1 MCWARSSARTT
12 CSVKNLE
19 PIVILAGREEWQ
31 EGKQSETAATRT
43 KRERRISGDSQAALE
58 EAEQEVREDGEKSG
72 GDGASEDEGIADE
85 RDTAKDEC
93 AEAAGVDG
101 GGDRGDADG
110 DDGGSANAGE
120 NNGQGERE
128 ADAEEDLRAGHAHG
142 FRGFDDGRV
151 DAGEADIGIAQD
163 GEKRVEDQSDDGGA
177 LADAADEGN
186 GNEEAEEGEAGNS
199 LEDAGDAERDSAQS
213 GAVDDEHAEGDA
225 NENRNGHGDDDE
237 SEMVER
243 GGEDFGAVLGEE
255 GPIAHLGA
263 HAGTPGATISEAVK
277 ARTSGWSR
285 RRNSCGEALA
295 TMRPPSNSTMR
306 EGGSKASRK
315 SCVTKTIVL
324 PRRRASALNS
334 RWSSARVTGSS
345 APKGS
350 SIRRIGGSAARAR
363 ATPTRCRW
371 PPESSRERRRANSR
385 GSRPTSW
392 SISSTRAAVRAGSHF
407 SKVGTRA
414 TFSATV
420 KWGKR
425 PAS

>member
-1 MCWARSSARTT
+1 MCWARSSARMT

-31 EGKQSETAATRT
+31 EGKQSATAAIRT

-58 EAEQEVREDGEKSG
+58 EAE
-72 GDGASEDEGIADE
+72 DEGIADE
-85 RDTAKDEC
+85 RDTAKDED

-101 GGDRGDADG
+101 GGDRGDPNG

-120 NNGQGERE
+120 NNGQGERK

-186 GNEEAEEGEAGNS
+186 GNEEAEKGQAGNS
-199 LEDAGDAERDSAQS
+199 LEDAGDAKRDGAQS

-225 NENRNGHGDDDE
+225 NENRNGHGNDDE

-243 GGEDFGAVLGEE
+243 GGKDFGAVLGEE

-295 TMRPPSNSTMR
+295 TTRPACNSTMR
-306 EGGSKASRK
+306 EARSRASRK

-324 PRRRASALNS
+324 PRRC
-334 RWSSARVTGSS
+334 
-345 APKGS
+345 
-350 SIRRIGGSAARAR
+350 ARAL
-363 ATPTRCRW
+363 ATPTRWRW
-371 PPESSRERRRANSR
+371 PPESSREWRRTNSR
-385 GSRPTSW
+385 GSRPTS
-392 SISSTRAAVRAGSHF
+392 
-407 SKVGTRA
+407 
-414 TFSATV
+414 
-420 KWGKR
+420 
-425 PAS
+425 

>member
-1 MCWARSSARTT
+1 MCWARSSARMT

-19 PIVILAGREEWQ
+19 PTVILAGREEWQ
-31 EGKQSETAATRT
+31 EEKQSETEAIRT

-101 GGDRGDADG
+101 GGDRGDANG

-128 ADAEEDLRAGHAHG
+128 ADAEEDLRPGHAHG

-151 DAGEADIGIAQD
+151 DAGETDIGIAQD

-177 LADAADEGN
+177 LADAAD
-186 GNEEAEEGEAGNS
+186 AK
-199 LEDAGDAERDSAQS
+199 RDGAQS

-225 NENRNGHGDDDE
+225 KENRNSHGNDDE
-237 SEMVER
+237 SEMVEG

-255 GPIAHLGA
+255 GPIAHLRA

-277 ARTSGWSR
+277 ARTSEWSR

-295 TMRPPSNSTMR
+295 TMRPPCNSTMR
-306 EGGSKASRK
+306 EARSRASRK

-324 PRRRASALNS
+324 PRRCARALNS

-392 SISSTRAAVRAGSHF
+392 SISSTRAAMRAGSHF
-407 SKVGTRA
+407 SKVGTRP

-420 KWGKR
+420 K
-425 PAS
+425 

>member
-1 MCWARSSARTT
+1 MCWARSSARMT

-31 EGKQSETAATRT
+31 EGKQSATAAIRT

-58 EAEQEVREDGEKSG
+58 EAEEEVREDGEKSG
-72 GDGASEDEGIADE
+72 
-85 RDTAKDEC
+85 

-101 GGDRGDADG
+101 GGDRGDPNG

-120 NNGQGERE
+120 NNGQGERK

-177 LADAADEGN
+177 LANAADEGN
-186 GNEEAEEGEAGNS
+186 GNEEAEKGEAGNG
-199 LEDAGDAERDSAQS
+199 LEDARDAKRDGAQS
-213 GAVDDEHAEGDA
+213 GAVDDEHAERDA

-243 GGEDFGAVLGEE
+243 GGKDFGAVLGEE
-255 GPIAHLGA
+255 GPTAHLGA

-295 TMRPPSNSTMR
+295 TTRPACNSTMR
-306 EGGSKASRK
+306 EARSRASRK
-315 SCVTKTIVL
+315 SWVTKTIVL
-324 PRRRASALNS
+324 PRRCARALNS

-350 SIRRIGGSAARAR
+350 SMSRIGGSAARAR

-420 KWGKR
+420 K
-425 PAS
+425 

>member
-19 PIVILAGREEWQ
+19 PIVILAEREERQ
-31 EGKQSETAATRT
+31 EGKQSETEATRT
-43 KRERRISGDSQAALE
+43 KRERRVSGDSQAALE
-58 EAEQEVREDGEKSG
+58 EAEQEVREDGENSG
-72 GDGASEDEGIADE
+72 G
-85 RDTAKDEC
+85 
-93 AEAAGVDG
+93 DG

-128 ADAEEDLRAGHAHG
+128 ADAEEDLRPGHAHG

-151 DAGEADIGIAQD
+151 DAGETDIGISQD

-186 GNEEAEEGEAGNS
+186 GDQEAEKGEAGNS
-199 LEDAGDAERDSAQS
+199 LEDAGDAKGDGAQS
-213 GAVDDEHAEGDA
+213 GAVDNEHAEGDA
-225 NENRNGHGDDDE
+225 DENRNGHGDDDE

-255 GPIAHLGA
+255 RPITHLGA

-285 RRNSCGEALA
+285 RRNSWGEALA
-295 TMRPPSNSTMR
+295 TTRPACNSTMR
-306 EGGSKASRK
+306 EARSKASRK

-324 PRRRASALNS
+324 PRRRARALNS
-334 RWSSARVTGSS
+334 RCSSARVTGSR

-363 ATPTRCRW
+363 ATPTRWRC
-371 PPESSRERRRANSR
+371 PPESSCGLRDANST
-385 GSRPTSW
+385 GSRPTRVR
-392 SISSTRAAVRAGSHF
+392 SSLTREEIRAASHF
-407 SKVGTRA
+407 SSVGT
-414 TFSATV
+414 SAMFWVTV
-420 KWGKR
+420 KWGKS

>member
-1 MCWARSSARTT
+1 MCWARSSARMT

-31 EGKQSETAATRT
+31 EGKQSATAAIRT

-58 EAEQEVREDGEKSG
+58 EAEEEVREDGEKSG
-72 GDGASEDEGIADE
+72 GDGAGEDEGIAYKG
-85 RDTAKDEC
+85 DTTEDEC

-101 GGDRGDADG
+101 
-110 DDGGSANAGE
+110 
-120 NNGQGERE
+120 
-128 ADAEEDLRAGHAHG
+128 
-142 FRGFDDGRV
+142 GFDDGRV

-163 GEKRVEDQSDDGGA
+163 GQKRVEDQSDDGGA
-177 LADAADEGN
+177 LANAADEGN
-186 GNEEAEEGEAGNS
+186 GNEEAEKGEAGNS
-199 LEDAGDAERDSAQS
+199 LEDAGDAKRDGAQS
-213 GAVDDEHAEGDA
+213 GAVDDEHAERDA
-225 NENRNGHGDDDE
+225 NENRNGHGNDDE

-255 GPIAHLGA
+255 GPTAHLGA

-295 TMRPPSNSTMR
+295 TTRPACNSTMR
-306 EGGSKASRK
+306 EARSKASRK

-324 PRRRASALNS
+324 PRRRARALNS

>member
-1 MCWARSSARTT
+1 MWTRSVPPRLVLRTTGIPVRASMCWARSSARTT

-19 PIVILAGREEWQ
+19 PTVILAGREEWQ
-31 EGKQSETAATRT
+31 EEKQSETEAIRT
-43 KRERRISGDSQAALE
+43 KRERRISGDSEAALE

-72 GDGASEDEGIADE
+72 GDGAREDEGI
-85 RDTAKDEC
+85 
-93 AEAAGVDG
+93 
-101 GGDRGDADG
+101 
-110 DDGGSANAGE
+110 AGE
-120 NNGQGERE
+120 NNGQGERK

-142 FRGFDDGRV
+142 FRGFDDGGV

-177 LADAADEGN
+177 LAEAADEGN
-186 GNEEAEEGEAGNS
+186 GNEEAEKGEAGNG
-199 LEDAGDAERDSAQS
+199 LEDAGDAKGDGAQS
-213 GAVDDEHAEGDA
+213 GAVDDEHAERDA

-243 GGEDFGAVLGEE
+243 GGKDFGAVLGEE
-255 GPIAHLGA
+255 GPTAHLGA

-295 TMRPPSNSTMR
+295 TTRPACNSTMR
-306 EGGSKASRK
+306 EARSKASRK

-324 PRRRASALNS
+324 PRRCARALNS

>member
-1 MCWARSSARTT
+1 MCWARSSARMT

-19 PIVILAGREEWQ
+19 PTVILAGREEWQ
-31 EGKQSETAATRT
+31 EEKQSETEAIRT

-72 GDGASEDEGIADE
+72 GDRASEDEGIADE

-101 GGDRGDADG
+101 GGDRGDANG

-128 ADAEEDLRAGHAHG
+128 ADAEEDLRPGHAHG

-186 GNEEAEEGEAGNS
+186 GNEEAEKGQAGNS
-199 LEDAGDAERDSAQS
+199 LEDTGDAKRDGAQS
-213 GAVDDEHAEGDA
+213 RAVDDEHAERDA
-225 NENRNGHGDDDE
+225 NENRNGHGNDDE

-255 GPIAHLGA
+255 GPIAQLGA
-263 HAGTPGATISEAVK
+263 HAGTPGATISEAV
-277 ARTSGWSR
+277 RS
-285 RRNSCGEALA
+285 E
-295 TMRPPSNSTMR
+295 
-306 EGGSKASRK
+306 
-315 SCVTKTIVL
+315 
-324 PRRRASALNS
+324 
-334 RWSSARVTGSS
+334 
-345 APKGS
+345 
-350 SIRRIGGSAARAR
+350 
-363 ATPTRCRW
+363 
-371 PPESSRERRRANSR
+371 ERR
-385 GSRPTSW
+385 
-392 SISSTRAAVRAGSHF
+392 
-407 SKVGTRA
+407 VG
-414 TFSATV
+414 
-420 KWGKR
+420 KEG
-425 PAS
+425 

>member
-1 MCWARSSARTT
+1 MCWARSSARMT

-19 PIVILAGREEWQ
+19 PIVILAGREERQ
-31 EGKQSETAATRT
+31 EGKQSATTAIRT
-43 KRERRISGDSQAALE
+43 KRERRISGDSEAALE
-58 EAEQEVREDGEKSG
+58 EAEEEVREDGEKSG
-72 GDGASEDEGIADE
+72 GDGAGEDEGIAYKG
-85 RDTAKDEC
+85 DTTEDEC

-101 GGDRGDADG
+101 GGDRGDANG
-110 DDGGSANAGE
+110 DDSGSANAGE

-142 FRGFDDGRV
+142 FRGFDDGWV

-186 GNEEAEEGEAGNS
+186 GNEEAEKGQAGNS
-199 LEDAGDAERDSAQS
+199 LEDAGDAECDGAQS
-213 GAVDDEHAEGDA
+213 GAVDDEHAERDA
-225 NENRNGHGDDDE
+225 DENRNGHGDDDE
-237 SEMVER
+237 SEVVER

-255 GPIAHLGA
+255 RPITHLGA

-295 TMRPPSNSTMR
+295 TTRPACNSTMR
-306 EGGSKASRK
+306 EARSRASRK

-324 PRRRASALNS
+324 PRRRARAPNS

-363 ATPTRCRW
+363 ATPTRWRW
-371 PPESSRERRRANSR
+371 PPESSRGRRPANS
-385 GSRPTSW
+385 
-392 SISSTRAAVRAGSHF
+392 AGS
-407 SKVGTRA
+407 SPTRQSNSR
-414 TFSATV
+414 TRSRIFGS
-420 KWGKR
+420 GH
-425 PAS
+425 ASS

>member
-1 MCWARSSARTT
+1 MCWARSSARMT

-19 PIVILAGREEWQ
+19 PTVILAGREEWQ
-31 EGKQSETAATRT
+31 EEKQSETEAIRT

-101 GGDRGDADG
+101 GGDRGDANG
-110 DDGGSANAGE
+110 DDG
-120 NNGQGERE
+120 
-128 ADAEEDLRAGHAHG
+128 
-142 FRGFDDGRV
+142 
-151 DAGEADIGIAQD
+151 
-163 GEKRVEDQSDDGGA
+163 GGA

-186 GNEEAEEGEAGNS
+186 GNEEAEQGQAGNS
-199 LEDAGDAERDSAQS
+199 LEDAGDAKGDGAQS

-225 NENRNGHGDDDE
+225 DENRNGHGNDDE

-277 ARTSGWSR
+277 ARTSAWSR

-295 TMRPPSNSTMR
+295 TTRPACNSTMR
-306 EGGSKASRK
+306 EARSKASRK

-324 PRRRASALNS
+324 PRRRARALNS

-392 SISSTRAAVRAGSHF
+392 SISSTRAAMRAGSHF

-420 KWGKR
+420 K
-425 PAS
+425 